1 MNECVV
7 TLGGDTVLLD
17 MRSPLENAE
26 RPCVVSTKD
35 TTPSRW
41 VWRHVTSALR
51 VNDVERAHREK
62 QLVEG
67 EQRAVEVAVK
77 EGRREA
83 YRPVHFERVSK
94 GNWVKR

>member
-1 MNECVV
+1 MWHGGAIWGDRGVVGVGGVV
-7 TLGGDTVLLD
+7 TLMGGDTVLLD

-26 RPCVVSTKD
+26 PFVVSTKD

-41 VWRHVTSALR
+41 VWRLVTSALR

-67 EQRAVEVAVK
+67 L
-77 EGRREA
+77 
-83 YRPVHFERVSK
+83 S
-94 GNWVKR
+94 W

>member
-7 TLGGDTVLLD
+7 TLGGDTVD